1 MIISN
6 IKDFS
11 SMSTIRAKV
20 EIYLSSILVQTCTCS
35 DVLQDFTV
43 SREGDTSKFFGFGV
57 CHNLNVNFIDLYRSM
72 YLTKY
77 HTIKICLG
85 DGETWDCPYPTFYV
99 NEVSRDEDNNTITV
113 SAYDKLYEAS
123 THTLLELGLVAPYTI
138 RDVANKI
145 AEKLGLTLIIPP
157 EIESKFTLSYS
168 DGANFS
174 GDENLRQVLD
184 AIAEVT
190 QTIYYVDY
198 TNKLRFK
205 QLDKDGQAL
214 LTIEKSNYYTMHTQT
229 PRTLTGICS
238 VTELGDNIEANVEG
252 DGVTQYIRENP
263 FLTNRTDIADLLDN
277 AISSL
282 GGITINQ
289 FDCDWDG
296 DYLLEIG
303 DKISLTQEDNT
314 TINSY
319 LLSDSIEYD
328 GTYNQI
334 SEWEYKDNESE
345 TPSNPT
351 TIGEKINQTFAR
363 VDKVNKEITLVAGE
377 VGEHREQLSQIR
389 IDLDNIDLVVEEN
402 LTDVKDQVETN
413 TSNISTLNLTAQ
425 SLSASVKL
433 VEESTDNSIEALD
446 NTIDTIIKEVN
457 LLMDEDDVTIAIEKR
472 LENGID
478 EVTTSTKKYTF
489 NDNGL
494 NISSTDS
501 AISTTITEDGM
512 KVNKSNK
519 EVLSADSSGVK
530 AQDLHAVTYLIIGDT
545 SRLEDRSNRT
555 AVFWIGD

>member
-20 EIYLSSILVQTCTCS
+20 EIYLSSTLVQTCTCS
-35 DVLQDFTV
+35 DVLQDFAV

-113 SAYDKLYEAS
+113 KAYDKLHNAS
-123 THTLLELGLVAPYTI
+123 TYTTRDLGLVAPYTI
-138 RDVANKI
+138 RDVADKI
-145 AEKLGLTLIIPP
+145 AEKLGLTVIMPQEL
-157 EIESKFTLSYS
+157 ESKFTLSYS

-174 GDENLRQVLD
+174 GDENLRQILD

-198 TNKLRFK
+198 TDKLRFK
-205 QLDKDGQAL
+205 QLDRDGL
-214 LTIEKSNYYTMHTQT
+214 PVLTVEKNNYYAMNTQT
-229 PRTLTGICS
+229 SRTLTGICS
-238 VTELGDNIEANVEG
+238 VTELGDNIEANVAG

-263 FLTNRTDIADLLDN
+263 LLTNRTDIADLLDN
-277 AISSL
+277 AIATL

-303 DKISLTQEDNT
+303 DKIALTQEDNT

-319 LLSDSIEYD
+319 LLSDTAEYD

-413 TSNISTLNLTAQ
+413 TSNIGALNITTE
-425 SLSASVKL
+425 SISASVKL

-457 LLMDEDDVTIAIEKR
+457 LLMDEDDVTIAIDKR
-472 LENGID
+472 LESGID
-478 EVTTSTKKYTF
+478 SVTTSTKKYTF
-489 NDNGL
+489 NDEGL
-494 NISSTDS
+494 NISSSDS
-501 AISTTITEDGM
+501 EISTTITEDGM
-512 KVNKSNK
+512 RVNQRSK
-519 EVLSADSSGVK
+519 EVLSADSTGVK

-545 SRLEDRSNRT
+545 SRLEDRGNRT